1 MAVGKPINRK
11 GYYGSEGAGDI
22 AMPPLDQTPPISQA
36 APDPWSQQQS
46 QSAQNNPFGAVPDEL
61 PQEVAQEMAVGDN
74 ESPTET
80 VRDVSSRTEE
90 ETHENSSVQPNPQS
104 ENDFGQNPSKPS
116 PKDSF
121 RAVREAKERAERE
134 RDAMLSQMLEMQ
146 RQMQLIQQQQQPKQQ
161 EEPVEDYDFDI
172 DPDALAEGKHL
183 KKLIAK
189 QKAMEQQL
197 KRYQMQS
204 EEVAVETRIRT
215 QYPDFEKVVSKEN
228 VEILNE
234 QFPEIAKTL
243 RDTPDMFNKA
253 AAAYTVIKNFGIYK
267 DTPKFE
273 ADRAKAISNATKPR
287 PLASVNPTQGDSPLS
302 KANAFANGMTD
313 ELKEQ
318 LRREMYNA
326 RKSL

>member
-1 MAVGKPINRK
+1 MAVGKPLNRK

-36 APDPWSQQQS
+36 APDPWEAQKT

-61 PQEVAQEMAVGDN
+61 PQEVAQEMQS
-74 ESPTET
+74 EHEP
-80 VRDVSSRTEE
+80 E
-90 ETHENSSVQPNPQS
+90 ETTQEVVENQEVEEQPEQ
-104 ENDFGQNPSKPS
+104 QPSKPS

-134 RDAMLSQMLEMQ
+134 RDAILSQMLQMQ
-146 RQMQLIQQQQQPKQQ
+146 QQMQLQQQQYQPKQQ
-161 EEPVEDYDFDI
+161 EEPVEDYDIDI
-172 DPDALAEGKHL
+172 DSDALAEGKHL
-183 KKLIAK
+183 KKLMAK

-204 EEVAVETRIRT
+204 EEVAIETKIRSEF
-215 QYPDFEKVVSKEN
+215 PDFDKVVSKEN
-228 VEILNE
+228 VDILIQ
-234 QFPEIAKTL
+234 QFPQIAETL
-243 RDTPDMFNKA
+243 RNTPNMYNKA
-253 AAAYTVIKNFGIYK
+253 ATAYTVIKNFGIHK

-273 ADRAKAISNATKPR
+273 ADRAKAVSNAQKPR

-318 LRREMYNA
+318 LRREMYAA

>member
-1 MAVGKPINRK
+1 MAIPKAINK
-11 GYYGSEGAGDI
+11 KSYYGSEGSGDI

-36 APDPWSQQQS
+36 APDPWNNQQS

-61 PQEVAQEMAVGDN
+61 PQEVAQEM
-74 ESPTET
+74 
-80 VRDVSSRTEE
+80 
-90 ETHENSSVQPNPQS
+90 QS
-104 ENDFGQNPSKPS
+104 EQEPEEATQEVVQTQEVEVEEQQPSKPS

-134 RDAMLSQMLEMQ
+134 RDAMLSQML
-146 RQMQLIQQQQQPKQQ
+146 QMQQQMQMIQQQQQPQQQ
-161 EEPVEDYDFDI
+161 EQPQEDYDIDI
-172 DPDALAEGKHL
+172 ESDALAEGKHL
-183 KKLIAK
+183 KKLMAN
-189 QKAMEQQL
+189 QKAMQQQL

-204 EEVAVETRIRT
+204 EEVAVEARIRS

-253 AAAYTVIKNFGIYK
+253 AAAYTVIKNFGIHK

-273 ADRAKAISNATKPR
+273 ADRAKAVSNAQKPR

-318 LRREMYNA
+318 LRREMYQA
-326 RKSL
+326 RKAM

>member
-1 MAVGKPINRK
+1 MAIGKPINKK

-36 APDPWSQQQS
+36 APDPWNNQKIQPSQQD
-46 QSAQNNPFGAVPDEL
+46 NPFGAVPDEL
-61 PQEVAQEMAVGDN
+61 PQEVAQEMQVEQEQEEQTADTMDTVE
-74 ESPTET
+74 ES
-80 VRDVSSRTEE
+80 VRDEMSQPE
-90 ETHENSSVQPNPQS
+90 ET
-104 ENDFGQNPSKPS
+104 PSKPS
-116 PKDSF
+116 PKESF
-121 RAVREAKERAERE
+121 RLVREAKERAERE
-134 RDAMLSQMLEMQ
+134 RDAMLSQMLQMQ
-146 RQMQLIQQQQQPKQQ
+146 QQMQLIQQQQQPKQQ
-161 EEPVEDYDFDI
+161 EQPIEDYDIDI
-172 DPDALAEGKHL
+172 EADALAEGKHL
-183 KKLIAK
+183 KKLMAN
-189 QKAMEQQL
+189 QKAMQQQL

-204 EEVAVETRIRT
+204 EEVAVEARIRS

-228 VEILNE
+228 VEILNS
-234 QFPEIAKTL
+234 QFPEIAETL
-243 RDTPDMFNKA
+243 RNTPDMFNKA
-253 AAAYTVIKNFGIYK
+253 ASAYTVIKNFGIHK

-273 ADRAKAISNATKPR
+273 ADRAKAVTNAQKPR